1 MRKSLW
7 VVAVLVIVLSLTLV
21 ACGSTDAGGKNPAA
35 GAVESYLKAVVNK
48 ESAKV
53 STLSCKAWESQAL
66 LEMDGFQA
74 VKAELEGVSCKDV
87 GTDGSAT
94 LVACTGKIVL
104 TYNTEKQS
112 LDVSRQVYKVV
123 QEGGDWRV
131 CGYK

>member
-7 VVAVLVIVLSLTLV
+7 VVAVLVIVLSLMLA
-21 ACGSTDAGGKNPAA
+21 ACGSTGTGGKNPAA
-35 GAVESYLKAVVNK
+35 GAVENYLKAVVNK

-74 VKAELEGVSCKDV
+74 VKAELDGVSCKDA
-87 GTDGSAT
+87 GTDGNAT

-112 LDVSRQVYKVV
+112 LDVSRQTYKVV

>member
-7 VVAVLVIVLSLTLV
+7 VVAVIVLSLMLA
-21 ACGSTDAGGKNPAA
+21 ACGSAGTGGKNPAA
-35 GAVESYLKAVVNK
+35 GAVENYLKAVVNK

-74 VKAELEGVSCKDV
+74 VKAELDGVSCKDA

-112 LDVSRQVYKVV
+112 LDVARQTYKVV